1 MKLWDCFSTALR
13 ALLGNKMRS
22 VLTMLGIL
30 IGVAAVI
37 SVLSLGSA
45 QAALVEESFATL
57 GSNLIYVMPREA
69 GVMGAGVGEAT
80 LTLADAEAIAS
91 HAPSVA
97 GVAPTAQTY
106 AQVIA
111 GGESLNSLI
120 AGVTQQAEWVDNYV
134 VAQGSFITESD
145 YRARSR
151 VAVLG
156 SEVAKTLFGEMDPT
170 GQSIR
175 IAGRQF
181 QVIGVLES
189 RGMGFGVE
197 DLRVY
202 IPLSTFY
209 TTLAASQ
216 AGSRGNSV
224 DMISV
229 KVGSGDELESAMQE
243 ITAILRD
250 THGIR
255 EGEDDDF
262 RVLNVASV
270 AGQVTQVLGILQL
283 VLAGIAGISLLV
295 GGIGIMNIMLV
306 SVTERIREIG
316 LRKAV
321 GAKRRDILIQ
331 FLIEAA
337 TLGLCGGALGIG
349 LGWIIV
355 KIMSVVATNLGF
367 SFAATLSGDA
377 IALAVGVAIGIGL
390 ISGLY
395 PAIRAARLDPIES
408 LRHE

>member
-1 MKLWDCFSTALR
+1 MKLWDCFSTAIR
-13 ALLGNKMRS
+13 ALLGNKLRS
-22 VLTMLGIL
+22 ILTMLGIL

-45 QAALVEESFATL
+45 QAAIVEESFATL
-57 GSNLIYVMPREA
+57 GSNLIYVIPRE
-69 GVMGAGVGEAT
+69 GSVGGMVGEAT
-80 LTLADAEAIAS
+80 LTVGDAEAIARYAS
-91 HAPSVA
+91 SVV

-106 AQVIA
+106 AQVVA

-120 AGVTQQAEWVDNYV
+120 AGITPEAEWVDNYA
-134 VAQGSFITESD
+134 VALGGFITESE

-156 SEVAKTLFGEMDPT
+156 SEVAKTLFGEIDPS
-170 GQSIR
+170 GQSVR

-181 QVIGVLES
+181 QVMGVLES
-189 RGMGFGVE
+189 RGTGFGFE
-197 DLRVY
+197 DIRVY
-202 IPLSTFY
+202 IPLSTLY
-209 TTLAASQ
+209 STVAASQ

-229 KVGSGDELESAMQE
+229 KVESSEKLESAEQE
-243 ITAILRD
+243 ITSILRD
-250 THGIR
+250 THKIR
-255 EGEDDDF
+255 EGEGDDF

-270 AGQVTQVLGILQL
+270 AAQVTQVLGILRL

-337 TLGLCGGALGIG
+337 TLGLCGGAIGVG
-349 LGWIIV
+349 LGWVIV
-355 KIMSVVATNLGF
+355 KIMSVIATNLGF
-367 SFAATLSGDA
+367 PFAARLPGDA
-377 IALAVGVAIGIGL
+377 IVLAVGVSIFVGL
-390 ISGLY
+390 VSGLY

>member
-1 MKLWDCFSTALR
+1 MKIWDCFSTALR
-13 ALLGNKMRS
+13 ALLSNKLRS
-22 VLTMLGIL
+22 VLTMLGIM

-37 SVLSLGSA
+37 AVLSLGRA
-45 QAALVEESFATL
+45 QTTIVEEAFATL
-57 GSNLIYVMPREA
+57 GSNLIYVIPREA
-69 GVMGAGVGEAT
+69 GVGGLVGEAT
-80 LTLADAEAIAS
+80 LTVEDAEAIS
-91 HAPSVA
+91 RRAPSVM

-111 GGESLNSLI
+111 GRENLNSLI
-120 AGVTQQAEWVDNYV
+120 AGVAPEAEWVDNYV
-134 VAQGSFITESD
+134 VALGSFITESA

-156 SEVAKTLFGEMDPT
+156 SEVAKTFFGEIDPT

-175 IAGRQF
+175 VAGRQF

-189 RGMGFGVE
+189 RGTGFGIE
-197 DLRVY
+197 DLMVY
-202 IPLSTFY
+202 VPLSTFY
-209 TTLAASQ
+209 STVAATQ
-216 AGSRGNSV
+216 AAGRGNSV
-224 DMISV
+224 DTISV
-229 KVGSGDELESAMQE
+229 KARSSEELESAMQE
-243 ITAILRD
+243 IIDILRD
-250 THGIR
+250 THNIR

-270 AGQVTQVLGILQL
+270 AEQVTQVLGILQL
-283 VLAGIAGISLLV
+283 VLVAIAAISLLV

-321 GAKRRDILIQ
+321 GAKSRDILTQ
-331 FLIEAA
+331 FLIEAV
-337 TLGLCGGALGIG
+337 TLGLCGGALGVG

-355 KIMSVVATNLGF
+355 KIISIIATNLGF
-367 SFAATLSGDA
+367 PFNAVLAGDA
-377 IALAVGVAIGIGL
+377 IALAVGVSIFIGL

-395 PAIRAARLDPIES
+395 PALRAARLDPIES

>member
-1 MKLWDCFSTALR
+1 
-13 ALLGNKMRS
+13 
-22 VLTMLGIL
+22 MLGIL

-45 QAALVEESFATL
+45 QGALVEESFATL
-57 GSNLIYVMPREA
+57 GANLIYVMPREA

-80 LTLADAEAIAS
+80 LTLGDAEAIAR
-91 HAPSVA
+91 HAPSVV

-106 AQVIA
+106 AQIIA
-111 GGESLNSLI
+111 GRESLNSLI
-120 AGVTQQAEWVDNYV
+120 AGVTPESEWVDNYV
-134 VAQGSFITESD
+134 VAGGSFITESD

-156 SEVAKTLFGEMDPT
+156 SQVTETLFGQMDPT

-175 IAGRQF
+175 IGGRQF

-189 RGMGFGVE
+189 RGTGFGVE
-197 DLRVY
+197 DLRAY

-229 KVGSGDELESAMQE
+229 QVGSSDGLESAEQE

-250 THGIR
+250 RHRIR
-255 EGEDDDF
+255 EGENDDF
-262 RVLNVASV
+262 RVISMESV
-270 AGQVTQVLGILQL
+270 ARQVTQVMGILQL

-306 SVTERIREIG
+306 SVTERIKEIG

-337 TLGLCGGALGIG
+337 TLGLCGGAMGVG

-355 KIMSVVATNLGF
+355 KIMSIIATNAGF
-367 SFAATLSGDA
+367 PFAAILPGNAVVLALSVS
-377 IALAVGVAIGIGL
+377 IFIGL

>member
-13 ALLGNKMRS
+13 ALLSNKLRS
-22 VLTMLGIL
+22 ALTMLGIL

-37 SVLSLGSA
+37 AVLSLGRA
-45 QAALVEESFATL
+45 QATMVEEAFATL
-57 GSNLIYVMPREA
+57 GANLIYVMPREA
-69 GVMGAGVGEAT
+69 GVGGMVGEAT
-80 LTLADAEAIAS
+80 LTVEDAEAIS
-91 HAPSVA
+91 RRAPSVA

-111 GGESLNSLI
+111 GRESLNSVI
-120 AGVTQQAEWVDNYV
+120 AGVTHEAERVDNYV
-134 VAQGSFITESD
+134 VALGGFITESA

-156 SEVAKTLFGEMDPT
+156 SEVAKTLFGELNPT

-175 IAGRQF
+175 IGGRQF
-181 QVIGVLES
+181 QIIGVLES
-189 RGMGFGVE
+189 RGTGFGFE

-209 TTLAASQ
+209 STVAATQ

-229 KVGSGDELESAMQE
+229 QVESSDELESAMQE
-243 ITAILRD
+243 ITDILRD

-255 EGEDDDF
+255 EGESDDF

-270 AGQVTQVLGILQL
+270 AEQVAQVLGILQL
-283 VLAGIAGISLLV
+283 VLVAIAAISLLV

-321 GAKRRDILIQ
+321 GAKRRDILTQ
-331 FLIEAA
+331 FLIEAV
-337 TLGLCGGALGIG
+337 TLGLCGGAVGVG
-349 LGWIIV
+349 LGRIIV
-355 KIMSVVATNLGF
+355 QIISIVATNLGF
-367 SFAATLSGDA
+367 PFTAVLSSDA
-377 IALAVGVAIGIGL
+377 IALAVGVSIFIGL
-390 ISGLY
+390 VSGLY
-395 PAIRAARLDPIES
+395 PALRAARLDPIES

>member
-13 ALLGNKMRS
+13 ALLSNKLRS
-22 VLTMLGIL
+22 ALTMLGIL

-45 QAALVEESFATL
+45 QSAIVEESFATL
-57 GSNLIYVMPREA
+57 GSNLIYVTPPELGMS
-69 GVMGAGVGEAT
+69 GVGAQST
-80 LTLADAEAIAS
+80 LTLEDAQAIAQT
-91 HAPSVA
+91 APSVER
-97 GVAPTAQTY
+97 VAPMAQTY
-106 AQVIA
+106 AQVVA
-111 GGESLNSLI
+111 GGESLSNTII
-120 AGVTQQAEWVDNYV
+120 AGVTPQAEWVDNYA
-134 VAQGSFITESD
+134 VAQGSFITDFD
-145 YRARSR
+145 YGARSR
-151 VAVLG
+151 IAVLG

-170 GQSIR
+170 GQSLR
-175 IAGRQF
+175 IGGRQF
-181 QVIGVLES
+181 QVSGVLES

-197 DLRVY
+197 DMRVY

-209 TTLAASQ
+209 TTLATSQ
-216 AGSRGNSV
+216 VGSRGSSV
-224 DMISV
+224 NMISV
-229 KVGSGDELESAMQE
+229 QVESSDELESAEQE

-250 THGIR
+250 THNIR

-270 AGQVTQVLGILQL
+270 ADQVTQVLGILQL

-355 KIMSVVATNLGF
+355 KIMSSIATNMGF
-367 SFAATLSGDA
+367 SFTAMLSGDA
-377 IALAVGVAIGIGL
+377 IALAVGVAIFIGL
-390 ISGLY
+390 VSGLY

>member
-1 MKLWDCFSTALR
+1 MKLWDCVNTALR
-13 ALLGNKMRS
+13 ALLSNKLRS
-22 VLTMLGIL
+22 ILTMLGIL

-57 GSNLIYVMPREA
+57 GANLIYVMPREA
-69 GVMGAGVGEAT
+69 GIMGAGVGEAT
-80 LTLADAEAIAS
+80 LTVTDAEAIAS
-91 HAPSVA
+91 HAPSVV

-111 GGESLNSLI
+111 GRESLNSLI
-120 AGVTQQAEWVDNYV
+120 AGVTYEAERVDNYI
-134 VAQGSFITESD
+134 VALGSFITGSD
-145 YRARSR
+145 DRARSR

-175 IAGRQF
+175 IGGRQF

-209 TTLAASQ
+209 ATVATSQ
-216 AGSRGNSV
+216 VGSRGNSV

-229 KVGSGDELESAMQE
+229 KVESSDKLESAEQE

-250 THGIR
+250 LHGIR
-255 EGEDDDF
+255 AGESDDF
-262 RVLNVASV
+262 RVLSVASV
-270 AGQVTQVLGILQL
+270 ARQVTQVLGILQL

-337 TLGLCGGALGIG
+337 TLGLCGGAMGVG

-355 KIMSVVATNLGF
+355 KIMSVVATNAGF
-367 SFAATLSGDA
+367 PFTATLPGYA
-377 IALAVGVAIGIGL
+377 VALAVGVAIFIGV

>member
-13 ALLGNKMRS
+13 ALLGNKLRS
-22 VLTMLGIL
+22 ALTMLGIM

-37 SVLSLGSA
+37 AVLSLGRV
-45 QAALVEESFATL
+45 QATLVEEAFATL
-57 GSNLIYVMPREA
+57 GSNLIYVIPREA

-80 LTLADAEAIAS
+80 LTLEDAEAIAR

-111 GGESLNSLI
+111 GRERLNCLI
-120 AGVTQQAEWVDNYV
+120 AGVTHEAEWVDNYA
-134 VAQGSFITESD
+134 VAQGSFITRFD
-145 YRARSR
+145 YGARSR

-156 SEVAKTLFGEMDPT
+156 SEVAKTLFGELNPT
-170 GQSIR
+170 GQNIR
-175 IAGRQF
+175 IGGRQF
-181 QVIGVLES
+181 QVSGVLES
-189 RGMGFGVE
+189 RGTGFGVE

-216 AGSRGNSV
+216 TGSRGNTV

-229 KVGSGDELESAMQE
+229 QAVSSDELESAEQE

-250 THGIR
+250 LHRIS
-255 EGEDDDF
+255 EGEEDDF
-262 RVLNVASV
+262 RVLNMESV
-270 AGQVTQVLGILQL
+270 AGQLTQVMGILQL

-321 GAKRRDILIQ
+321 GAKRQDILIQ
-331 FLIEAA
+331 FLVEAA
-337 TLGLCGGALGIG
+337 TLGLCGGALGVG

-355 KIMSVVATNLGF
+355 IIMSVVATNLGF
-367 SFAATLSGDA
+367 PFSATLPGDA
-377 IALAVGVAIGIGL
+377 VALALSVAICIGL
-390 ISGLY
+390 ITGLY
-395 PAIRAARLDPIES
+395 PAVRAARLDPIES

>member
-13 ALLGNKMRS
+13 ALRGNKLRS
-22 VLTMLGIL
+22 FLTMLGIM

-37 SVLSLGSA
+37 AVLSLGRA
-45 QAALVEESFATL
+45 QATIVEEAFATL
-57 GSNLIYVMPREA
+57 GANLIYVMPREA
-69 GVMGAGVGEAT
+69 GVGGMVGEAT
-80 LTLADAEAIAS
+80 LTVEDAEAIDR
-91 HAPSVA
+91 HAPSAA

-111 GGESLNSLI
+111 GRESLNSLI
-120 AGVTQQAEWVDNYV
+120 AGVTQEAERVDNYV
-134 VAQGSFITESD
+134 VALGDFITESAD
-145 YRARSR
+145 RARSR

-156 SEVAKTLFGEMDPT
+156 SEIAKTLFGELDPT

-202 IPLSTFY
+202 VPLSTFY
-209 TTLAASQ
+209 TTVAASQ
-216 AGSRGNSV
+216 AAGRGNSV

-229 KVGSGDELESAMQE
+229 QVESSNKLESAMEE

-255 EGEDDDF
+255 EGESDDF

-270 AGQVTQVLGILQL
+270 AEQVAQVLGILRL
-283 VLAGIAGISLLV
+283 VLVAIAAISLLV

-331 FLIEAA
+331 FLVEAA
-337 TLGLCGGALGIG
+337 TLGLCGGAVGVG
-349 LGWIIV
+349 VGWIIV
-355 KIMSVVATNLGF
+355 KIISDVATNLGF
-367 SFAATLSGDA
+367 PFTAVLSGDA
-377 IALAVGVAIGIGL
+377 IALAVGVSIFIGL
-390 ISGLY
+390 ITGLY
-395 PAIRAARLDPIES
+395 PAVRAARLDPIES

>member
-13 ALLGNKMRS
+13 ALRGNKLRS
-22 VLTMLGIL
+22 ALTMLGIM

-37 SVLSLGSA
+37 AVLSLGRA
-45 QAALVEESFATL
+45 QATIVEEAFATL
-57 GSNLIYVMPREA
+57 GANLIYVMPREA
-69 GVMGAGVGEAT
+69 GVGGMVGEAT
-80 LTLADAEAIAS
+80 LTVEDAEAIDR

-111 GGESLNSLI
+111 GRESLNSLI
-120 AGVTQQAEWVDNYV
+120 AGVTQEAERVDNYV
-134 VAQGSFITESD
+134 VALGDFITESA

-156 SEVAKTLFGEMDPT
+156 SEIAKTLFGELDPT

-202 IPLSTFY
+202 VPLSTFY
-209 TTLAASQ
+209 TTVAASQ
-216 AGSRGNSV
+216 AAGRGNSV

-229 KVGSGDELESAMQE
+229 KVESNDDLESAMEE
-243 ITAILRD
+243 ITDILRD
-250 THGIR
+250 THNIR
-255 EGEDDDF
+255 EGESDDF

-270 AGQVTQVLGILQL
+270 AEQVAQVLWILRL
-283 VLAGIAGISLLV
+283 VLVAIAAISLLV

-337 TLGLCGGALGIG
+337 TLGLCGGALGVG

-355 KIMSVVATNLGF
+355 KIISDVATNLGF
-367 SFAATLSGDA
+367 PFEAVLYGDA
-377 IALAVGVAIGIGL
+377 IALAAGVSIFIGL
-390 ISGLY
+390 ITGLY